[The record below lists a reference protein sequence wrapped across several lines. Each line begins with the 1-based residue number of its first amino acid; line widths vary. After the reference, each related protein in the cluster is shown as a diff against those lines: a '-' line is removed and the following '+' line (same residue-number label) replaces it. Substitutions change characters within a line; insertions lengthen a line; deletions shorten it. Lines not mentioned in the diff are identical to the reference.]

1 MKLTDRIEI
10 INIDNI
16 EYMIDY
22 TLALINID
30 LTINKMLFRLKL
42 EDLSEKKRK
51 GIETI
56 IEDLKVSSE
65 LVKMQN
71 KAIEEQFQINSKLY
85 LENLKLKRIV

>member
-1 MKLTDRIEI
+1 MV
-10 INIDNI
+10 
-16 EYMIDY
+16 DY

-71 KAIEEQFQINSKLY
+71 KAIEEQFQINSRLY
-85 LENLKLKRIV
+85 LENLKLKRMVEELTKTGHEL

>member
-1 MKLTDRIEI
+1 MV
-10 INIDNI
+10 
-16 EYMIDY
+16 DY

-71 KAIEEQFQINSKLY
+71 KAIEEQFQINSRLY
-85 LENLKLKRIV
+85 LENLKLKRMVEELTKTGFEL

>member
-1 MKLTDRIEI
+1 MV
-10 INIDNI
+10 
-16 EYMIDY
+16 DY

-42 EDLSEKKRK
+42 EDLSDKKRK

-56 IEDLKVSSE
+56 IEDLKVSAE

-71 KAIEEQFQINSKLY
+71 KAIEEQIQINSKLY
-85 LENLKLKRIV
+85 LENLKLKRIVEELTKTGIEL

>member
-1 MKLTDRIEI
+1 
-10 INIDNI
+10 
-16 EYMIDY
+16 MIDY

-85 LENLKLKRIV
+85 LENLKLKKIVEELTKTGLEL

>member
-1 MKLTDRIEI
+1 
-10 INIDNI
+10 
-16 EYMIDY
+16 MIDY

-65 LVKMQN
+65 LIKMQN

-85 LENLKLKRIV
+85 LENLKLKRIVEELTKNGIEL

>member
-1 MKLTDRIEI
+1 MV
-10 INIDNI
+10 
-16 EYMIDY
+16 DY

-71 KAIEEQFQINSKLY
+71 KAIEEQIQINSKLY
-85 LENLKLKRIV
+85 LENLKLKRMVEELTKTGLEL

>member
-1 MKLTDRIEI
+1 
-10 INIDNI
+10 
-16 EYMIDY
+16 MIDY

-42 EDLSEKKRK
+42 EDLSDKKRK

-71 KAIEEQFQINSKLY
+71 KAIEEQIQINSKLY
-85 LENLKLKRIV
+85 LENLKLKRIVEELTKTGIEL

>member
-1 MKLTDRIEI
+1 
-10 INIDNI
+10 
-16 EYMIDY
+16 MIDY

-71 KAIEEQFQINSKLY
+71 KAIEEQFQINSRLY
-85 LENLKLKRIV
+85 LENLKLKRMVEELTKTGLEL

>member
-1 MKLTDRIEI
+1 
-10 INIDNI
+10 
-16 EYMIDY
+16 
-22 TLALINID
+22 
-30 LTINKMLFRLKL
+30 MLFRLKL

-85 LENLKLKRIV
+85 LENLKLKRIVEELTKNGIEL

>member
-1 MKLTDRIEI
+1 MV
-10 INIDNI
+10 
-16 EYMIDY
+16 DY

-51 GIETI
+51 GIQTI

-85 LENLKLKRIV
+85 LENLKLKRIVEELTKNGIEL

>member
-1 MKLTDRIEI
+1 
-10 INIDNI
+10 
-16 EYMIDY
+16 
-22 TLALINID
+22 
-30 LTINKMLFRLKL
+30 MLFRLKL

-85 LENLKLKRIV
+85 LENLKLKRMVEELTKTGLEL

>member
-1 MKLTDRIEI
+1 MV
-10 INIDNI
+10 
-16 EYMIDY
+16 DY

-42 EDLSEKKRK
+42 EDLSDKKRK
-51 GIETI
+51 GIQTI
-56 IEDLKVSSE
+56 IDDLKVSSE

-85 LENLKLKRIV
+85 LENLKLKRMVEELTKTGLEL

>member
-1 MKLTDRIEI
+1 MV
-10 INIDNI
+10 
-16 EYMIDY
+16 DY

-56 IEDLKVSSE
+56 IQDLNVASE

-71 KAIEEQFQINSKLY
+71 KAIEEQIQINSKLY
-85 LENLKLKRIV
+85 LENLKLKRIVEELTKTGLEL

>member
-1 MKLTDRIEI
+1 MV
-10 INIDNI
+10 
-16 EYMIDY
+16 DY

-65 LVKMQN
+65 LIKMQN
-71 KAIEEQFQINSKLY
+71 KAIEEQIQINSKLY
-85 LENLKLKRIV
+85 LENLKLKRIVEELTKNGIEL

>member
-1 MKLTDRIEI
+1 
-10 INIDNI
+10 
-16 EYMIDY
+16 
-22 TLALINID
+22 
-30 LTINKMLFRLKL
+30 MLFRLKL

-85 LENLKLKRIV
+85 LENLKLKRIVEELTKTGIEL

>member
-1 MKLTDRIEI
+1 
-10 INIDNI
+10 
-16 EYMIDY
+16 MIDY

-42 EDLSEKKRK
+42 EDLSDKKRK

-56 IEDLKVSSE
+56 IEDLKVSAE

-71 KAIEEQFQINSKLY
+71 KAIEEQIQINSKLY
-85 LENLKLKRIV
+85 LENLKLKRIVEELTKTGIEL

>member
-1 MKLTDRIEI
+1 MV
-10 INIDNI
+10 
-16 EYMIDY
+16 DY

-56 IEDLKVSSE
+56 IEDLKVSSQ

-85 LENLKLKRIV
+85 LENLKLKRIVEELTKTGLEL

>member
-1 MKLTDRIEI
+1 
-10 INIDNI
+10 
-16 EYMIDY
+16 MIDY

-51 GIETI
+51 GIQTI
-56 IEDLKVSSE
+56 IDDLKVSSE

-71 KAIEEQFQINSKLY
+71 KAIEEQIQINSKLY
-85 LENLKLKRIV
+85 LENLKLKRMVEELTKTGLEL

>member
-1 MKLTDRIEI
+1 MV
-10 INIDNI
+10 
-16 EYMIDY
+16 DY

-71 KAIEEQFQINSKLY
+71 KAIEEQFQINSRLY
-85 LENLKLKRIV
+85 LENLKLKRMVEELTKTGLEL

>member
-1 MKLTDRIEI
+1 MV
-10 INIDNI
+10 
-16 EYMIDY
+16 DY

-56 IEDLKVSSE
+56 IEDLKESSE

-71 KAIEEQFQINSKLY
+71 KAIEEQIQINSKLY
-85 LENLKLKRIV
+85 LENLKLKKIVEELTKTGFEL

>member
-1 MKLTDRIEI
+1 MV
-10 INIDNI
+10 
-16 EYMIDY
+16 DY

-42 EDLSEKKRK
+42 EDLSDKKRK

-85 LENLKLKRIV
+85 LENLKLKRIVEELTKTGIEL

>member
-1 MKLTDRIEI
+1 
-10 INIDNI
+10 
-16 EYMIDY
+16 MIDY

-71 KAIEEQFQINSKLY
+71 KAIEEQIQINSKLY
-85 LENLKLKRIV
+85 LENLKLKRIVEELTKTGIEL

>member
-1 MKLTDRIEI
+1 MV
-10 INIDNI
+10 
-16 EYMIDY
+16 DY

-56 IEDLKVSSE
+56 IEDLKVSAE

-85 LENLKLKRIV
+85 LENLKLKKIVEELTKTGIEL

>member
-1 MKLTDRIEI
+1 MV
-10 INIDNI
+10 
-16 EYMIDY
+16 DY

-85 LENLKLKRIV
+85 LENLKLKRIVEELTKNGIEL

>member
-1 MKLTDRIEI
+1 MV
-10 INIDNI
+10 
-16 EYMIDY
+16 DY

-56 IEDLKVSSE
+56 IQDLKVSSE

-71 KAIEEQFQINSKLY
+71 KAIEEQIQINSKLY
-85 LENLKLKRIV
+85 LENLKLKKIVEELTKNGIEL

>member
-1 MKLTDRIEI
+1 MV
-10 INIDNI
+10 
-16 EYMIDY
+16 DY

-71 KAIEEQFQINSKLY
+71 KAIEEQFEINSKLY
-85 LENLKLKRIV
+85 LENLKLKKIVAELTKTGIEL